1 MVIILGLKG
10 CKSYYLYF
18 ITFASCLECHSVLL
32 LKEIDQYVVTILLTA
47 CICFASQLVLANV
60 HLPAGLFLVI
70 GVVIG
75 TAVFLKVSN
84 DSFFSLI
91 LTHPFLYS
99 WCVSVSRENIS
110 QPGSDHVYFVLSSD
124 RFVLLLRISTMLEL
138 SCSVGDGLV

>member
-1 MVIILGLKG
+1 MVV
-10 CKSYYLYF
+10 YF
-18 ITFASCLECHSVLL
+18 HSLLSCLEMSSVYVN
-32 LKEIDQYVVTILLTA
+32 KEIDQYVLLYFLQV
-47 CICFASQLVLANV
+47 FALPPSMVLANV

>member
-1 MVIILGLKG
+1 MVV
-10 CKSYYLYF
+10 YF
-18 ITFASCLECHSVLL
+18 IRSLLSCLEMSSVYVN
-32 LKEIDQYVVTILLTA
+32 KEIDVCVTILLLQV
-47 CICFASQLVLANV
+47 FALPPSMVLANV